1 MSVPKPAVSAF
12 KLDLSHDRQHGH
24 LLHHET
30 PKLAAHI
37 RQLISQLPNPSGNF
51 VFQLWGLSE
60 IQYQRVEGVVVN
72 KPEMAARTVQLNV
85 NFPDLPKPVFGKLI
99 IPKSMGDFIKVY
111 EALRQIVKPKL
122 AVVSNMVNGSESV
135 VTAPGA
141 MEERQLHNLT
151 PAQRL
156 ELLQRQYP
164 KFAEHFAESYLAW
177 SDEEGAPLIAIERW
191 QGGSI
196 HVAKVREEF
205 LQSFNKALGLSS
217 AFMAKVWRE
226 LSEGK
231 QPVRDLSVSY
241 YPINLNRW
249 QELFDS
255 NLDISV
261 VCTGAA
267 IRRATDLGP
276 VTDHEIALSRADAL
290 QSLLQSTSG
299 TYDYLAGQL
308 AGQERV
314 IRSQIQSQRA
324 ALEALD
330 VQRTV
335 MAKGLKTLEQELRAL
350 EVSRRE
356 IAHRQESERAAHGNW
371 QRVILG

>member
-1 MSVPKPAVSAF
+1 MSVPKPAASAF
-12 KLDLSHDRQHGH
+12 KLELSHDRQHGH
-24 LLHHET
+24 LVHHET
-30 PKLAAHI
+30 PRLAAHI
-37 RQLISQLPNPSGNF
+37 CNLISQLPNPSGNF

-60 IQYQRVEGVVVN
+60 IQYQRVEGIVVN

-85 NFPDLPKPVFGKLI
+85 KFPDLPKPVFGKLI
-99 IPKSMGDFIKVY
+99 IPKSMGDFTTVY

-122 AVVSNMVNGSESV
+122 AVVSNTVNGSESV
-135 VTAPGA
+135 ITAPGSI
-141 MEERQLHNLT
+141 EERQLHSLA

-156 ELLQRQYP
+156 EFLQRQYP

-177 SDEEGAPLIAIERW
+177 SDEEGASLIAIERW
-191 QGGSI
+191 QGGSV

-205 LQSFNKALGLSS
+205 LQSFNKALGLSP

-231 QPVRDLSVSY
+231 QPVRDLGVSY
-241 YPINLNRW
+241 YPINLRRW

-261 VCTGAA
+261 CTGTA

-276 VTDHEIALSRADAL
+276 VTDHEIALSQVDAL
-290 QSLLQSTSG
+290 ASLLASTES
-299 TYDYLAGQL
+299 TYQYLSGQL

-314 IRSQIQSQRA
+314 IRNHIQSQRA
-324 ALEALD
+324 ALAALD
-330 VQRTV
+330 LQRDV
-335 MAKGLKTLEQELRAL
+335 MVKGIKALEEELRAL
-350 EVSRRE
+350 GVSRRD
-356 IAHRQESERAAHGNW
+356 ITHRQDSERAAHGNW